1 LLALLSAGCVA
12 NRPREVVIVA
22 RGMTFALPAD
32 PETPNPSIRVYAG
45 ERLQVTLRN
54 ESPGLMHD
62 FQIPAWD
69 VQSDQIRGGR
79 SSSVTFTVPADEGH
93 VTYLC
98 GPHASMMHGV
108 VEVAAR

>member
-1 LLALLSAGCVA
+1 M
-12 NRPREVVIVA
+12 R
-22 RGMTFALPAD
+22 FALPSD
-32 PETPNPSIRVYAG
+32 PETPNPSIRVYPG
-45 ERLQVTLRN
+45 ERLRVTLLN
-54 ESPGLMHD
+54 EAPGLMHD

-69 VQSDQIRGGR
+69 VQSDQIRGGQ
-79 SSSVTFTVPADEGH
+79 STSVTFTVPPDEGR